1 MYTPGYGFSNVPPN
15 FNTGAPPPNQNPHM
29 QPGSVSNQPGQ
40 QMMYNPNQFAGMP
53 GGQSGFVG
61 GPNPAMMSGAGP
73 AGMMQNAGGM
83 PHMAANGQKSRIRLA
98 LFDAARGSFR
108 PPPLVA
114 SGRNRD
120 LCATETWLLPHH
132 HYYRRHR
139 TSTRQTT

>member
-29 QPGSVSNQPGQ
+29 QPGSVPNQPGQ

-73 AGMMQNAGGM
+73 AGMMQNAGM
-83 PHMAANGQKSRIRLA
+83 PHMAANGQSKLSPFLA
-98 LFDAARGSFR
+98 LFLPVSPQAVQQSLVSALRPLMLSAAACVS
-108 PPPLVA
+108 P
-114 SGRNRD
+114 
-120 LCATETWLLPHH
+120 W
-132 HYYRRHR
+132 
-139 TSTRQTT
+139 

>member
-29 QPGSVSNQPGQ
+29 QPGSVPNQPGQ

-73 AGMMQNAGGM
+73 AGMMQNAGM
-83 PHMAANGQKSRIRLA
+83 PHMAANGQNTRLSWIHRITTTVTTGQRLA
-98 LFDAARGSFR
+98 RHDAAESFK
-108 PPPLVA
+108 L
-114 SGRNRD
+114 
-120 LCATETWLLPHH
+120 
-132 HYYRRHR
+132 
-139 TSTRQTT
+139 Q